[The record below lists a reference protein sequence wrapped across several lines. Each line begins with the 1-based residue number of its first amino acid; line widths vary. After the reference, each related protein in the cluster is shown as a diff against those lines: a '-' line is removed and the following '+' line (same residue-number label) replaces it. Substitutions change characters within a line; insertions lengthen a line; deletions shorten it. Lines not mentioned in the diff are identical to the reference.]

1 MSGYYCHD
9 TIPLS
14 VQCDTDIIFYPSLVP
29 VYQVEVTTQT
39 GHYYRV
45 ERRYSAFHSLN
56 KQAKKLGLGPLSEF
70 PPKRIRNTSAKVLES
85 RRKGLEHF
93 IQSLARVQPVPQ
105 LLLSFLELPASLYS
119 VTSVVTEVGVRESG
133 DGERSYTTPV
143 IGYPEDPYLAESDE
157 SNDMSSMITEGNIG
171 NMISCSID
179 PNSYHSF
186 SATLVAFYK

>member
-1 MSGYYCHD
+1 MLRVWIGGWRHVEHHD
-9 TIPLS
+9 PTKAH
-14 VQCDTDIIFYPSLVP
+14 T

-39 GHYYRV
+39 GHYYRA

-93 IQSLARVQPVPQ
+93 IQSLAKLQPCPQ
-105 LLLSFLELPASLYS
+105 LLISFLELPASLYS
-119 VTSVVTEVGVRESG
+119 VTSVVERVGVREPRK
-133 DGERSYTTPV
+133 GELSYTTPV

-157 SNDMSSMITEGNIG
+157 SNDMWSMITE
-171 NMISCSID
+171 
-179 PNSYHSF
+179 
-186 SATLVAFYK
+186 ATLVAFYK

>member
-1 MSGYYCHD
+1 M
-9 TIPLS
+9 L
-14 VQCDTDIIFYPSLVP
+14 LVS

-93 IQSLARVQPVPQ
+93 IQSLAKLQPVPQ

-119 VTSVVTEVGVRESG
+119 VTSAVTEVGVRETG
-133 DGERSYTTPV
+133 DGEQTYTTPV

-157 SNDMSSMITEGNIG
+157 SNDMSSMITEGNVGII
-171 NMISCSID
+171 ISW
-179 PNSYHSF
+179 
-186 SATLVAFYK
+186 

>member
-1 MSGYYCHD
+1 MLHRY
-9 TIPLS
+9 ILL
-14 VQCDTDIIFYPSLVP
+14 IA

-93 IQSLARVQPVPQ
+93 IQSLAKVQPCPQ

-119 VTSVVTEVGVRESG
+119 VTRVGERVGVRETSA
-133 DGERSYTTPV
+133 GEQSYTTSV

-157 SNDMSSMITEGNIG
+157 SNDMWSMITEGNIMR
-171 NMISCSID
+171 NRQPLIAINCFQR
-179 PNSYHSF
+179 H
-186 SATLVAFYK
+186 

>member
-1 MSGYYCHD
+1 MLHRY
-9 TIPLS
+9 ILL
-14 VQCDTDIIFYPSLVP
+14 IA

-93 IQSLARVQPVPQ
+93 IQSLAKVQPCPQ

-119 VTSVVTEVGVRESG
+119 VTSVVERVGVRETSA
-133 DGERSYTTPV
+133 GEQSYTTSV

-157 SNDMSSMITEGNIG
+157 SNDMWSMITEGNI
-171 NMISCSID
+171 MRSRQPLIAITCFQR
-179 PNSYHSF
+179 H
-186 SATLVAFYK
+186 